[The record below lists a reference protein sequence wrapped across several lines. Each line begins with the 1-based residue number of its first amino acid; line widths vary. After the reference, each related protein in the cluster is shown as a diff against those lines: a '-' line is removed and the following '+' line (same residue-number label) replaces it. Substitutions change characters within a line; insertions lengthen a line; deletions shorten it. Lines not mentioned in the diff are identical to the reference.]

1 MFNLFDRKVNDI
13 QYFYESQLPG
23 EAAPVA
29 DRHVHP
35 AEPRTRPVDAA
46 RRVLTAPRTRGMMGG
61 DPTASLSM
69 KPSTESPA
77 FPTRTGLDLH
87 HELHARP
94 ALAARSPCVVSHWV
108 HWGMAPACADAAL
121 AALCGPAGASPPAAG
136 ARHHVLQASGFALKY
151 ERHGEFTSWQV
162 NRPLRALPDDPASDA
177 WRDALQHCTAIVAL
191 PDEFVEHLSRDD
203 AGQMLA
209 ATHLVMLHA
218 TDPSVTLPQC
228 QSWLAEQSGSSSR
241 SDDAAAL
248 MGAFIGDA
256 RRGALLTN
264 LLLGPD
270 GFTRFVVLDF
280 GLPPDQAAREAQ
292 RLCEIEA
299 YRMLAMLGFPVAQRE
314 AAQLVELERTLQG
327 TVDAMANDDAYDDA
341 QAFETLTRLAAEVEH
356 GTARTRYRFSATRAY
371 HRIVQARLA
380 DLREQRIEG
389 VQTLS
394 GFLSRRFA
402 PAMALCDSTDARLT
416 DIAERINRAVSLARV
431 RLEQRR
437 EQGNQELL
445 RALAHRQKLQLRLQ
459 QTVEGLS
466 VVAISY
472 YALGLVGYLA
482 KAAKSL
488 PGLESPSL
496 QPDLVV
502 GIAVVPVVLGAAWF
516 MRRLRRLAD

>member
-1 MFNLFDRKVNDI
+1 
-13 QYFYESQLPG
+13 
-23 EAAPVA
+23 
-29 DRHVHP
+29 
-35 AEPRTRPVDAA
+35 
-46 RRVLTAPRTRGMMGG
+46 
-61 DPTASLSM
+61 
-69 KPSTESPA
+69 
-77 FPTRTGLDLH
+77 
-87 HELHARP
+87 
-94 ALAARSPCVVSHWV
+94 
-108 HWGMAPACADAAL
+108 MAPARADAAL
-121 AALCGPAGASPPAAG
+121 AALCGPAGASPPVAG
-136 ARHHVLQASGFALKY
+136 TRHHVLQTGHFALKV

-162 NRPLRALPDDPASDA
+162 NRPLPALPDDPSSDV
-177 WRDALQHCTAIVAL
+177 WRDALQQGTAIAAL
-191 PDEFVEHLSRDD
+191 PGEFVEHLSRDD

-209 ATHLVMLHA
+209 ATHVVMLKA
-218 TDPSVTLPQC
+218 TDPATTLPRC
-228 QSWLAEQSGSSSR
+228 QALVAEQSGSAR
-241 SDDAAAL
+241 SDDAAAS

-256 RRGALLTN
+256 RRGAVLTN

-270 GFTRFVVLDF
+270 SFTRFVVLDF

-292 RLCEIEA
+292 RLCELEA

-327 TVDAMANDDAYDDA
+327 TVDAMANDDEYDDA

-380 DLREQRIEG
+380 GLREQRIEG

-416 DIAERINRAVSLARV
+416 DIAERINRAMSLARV

-437 EQGNQELL
+437 EQRNQELL
-445 RALAHRQKLQLRLQ
+445 RTQVHRQKLQLRLQ

-472 YALGLVGYLA
+472 YALGLVGYVA
-482 KAAKSL
+482 KAVKSL
-488 PGLESPSL
+488 PGLEGLHL
-496 QPDLVV
+496 QPDVVV
-502 GIAVVPVVLGAAWF
+502 GIAVVPVLLGSAWF